1 MLSRSKRQVSYEF
14 FKKLYKLTL
23 GGGVVFWATTIATSL
38 LPIAAE
44 YRAHFTNWRP
54 QTVWVASL
62 LMGMIIGCCVSY
74 ALLRFLEKNP
84 TRNPIQKSTL
94 LSFIALVIAIILI
107 DVPQSFLLPGS
118 SDALYFFLIGV
129 MFNAARFLLLGIVIG
144 YLYRRL
150 YGSASAQ
157 VVGIG
162 LPG

>member
-1 MLSRSKRQVSYEF
+1 MLKAGSTILS
-14 FKKLYKLTL
+14 KKLFKLTI
-23 GGGVVFWATTIATSL
+23 GGGMVFWATTIATSL

-118 SDALYFFLIGV
+118 RDALYFFLIGV